1 MLKTTIFVNEN
12 VDISKFLKL
21 RAFLKRQNAGY
32 KPKKSNT
39 FSREGI
45 SQFLEEAPDDKYLL
59 MKVVMLMGITGAC
72 RSHELCGMKLEN
84 VKETG
89 DLFIVTIPDSKTGMS
104 RMFIITEHIDKVKKY
119 IELRSKL
126 TIESPRFFMRYQGG
140 RCFNQPVGRNTFIE
154 IPCRIAKFLN
164 LENPESYT
172 GRAFRRTSATLAA
185 NAGLG
190 RWNFPSF
197 AEGLVRNS
205 PIIQGSEVANP
216 LHVDVPVNVKEELMS
231 DNELSSA
238 SEANEKE
245 SNCANRVLYNIND
258 NEVAGLSTS
267 RCKDEIVIN
276 GSEFSSSDQNIKIT
290 KTDNPN
296 GNPSFLINVSNCSN
310 CNLTININ
318 Y

>member
-12 VDISKFLKL
+12 IDISKFVKL

-39 FSREGI
+39 FSRERI
-45 SQFLEEAPDDKYLL
+45 NQFLEEAPDEKYLL

-72 RSHELCGMKLEN
+72 RSHELCAMKLEN

-89 DLFIVTIPDSKTGMS
+89 DLFIVTIPDSKSGMS
-104 RMFIITEHIDKVKKY
+104 RMFIITEHLAKVKRY

-126 TIESPRFFMRYQGG
+126 TIESPRFFMRYQDG

-154 IPCRIAKFLN
+154 IPCRIAKYLN

-172 GRAFRRTSATLAA
+172 GRAFRRTSTMLAA
-185 NAGLG
+185 NAS
-190 RWNFPSF
+190 FPESF
-197 AEGLVRNS
+197 VGVPPRS
-205 PIIQGSEVANP
+205 QIQQ
-216 LHVDVPVNVKEELMS
+216 VDVPMIVKDEVMS
-231 DNELSSA
+231 DNEASSVEDNA
-238 SEANEKE
+238 SEA
-245 SNCANRVLYNIND
+245 SCAPNRVSYNIND
-258 NEVAGLSTS
+258 NEVVGLSTS

-276 GSEFSSSDQNIKIT
+276 GSEFSSSADQNINIT
-290 KTDNPN
+290 KTDQAS
-296 GNPSFLINVSNCSN
+296 GGKPSFVINVSNCSN